1 MAVELTDANFS
12 DKVMTNDGVAVVDFW
27 ATWCG
32 PCKMISP
39 IIDEVSKDFDG
50 KAVVG
55 KVDVDSNSELSV
67 KYNVRSIP
75 TILVFKNGEVVDR
88 HVGVITK
95 AQLESKINAALS

>member
-12 DKVMTNDGVAVVDFW
+12 EKVMTKDGVAVVDFW

-39 IIDEVSKDFDG
+39 IIDEVSKNFDG